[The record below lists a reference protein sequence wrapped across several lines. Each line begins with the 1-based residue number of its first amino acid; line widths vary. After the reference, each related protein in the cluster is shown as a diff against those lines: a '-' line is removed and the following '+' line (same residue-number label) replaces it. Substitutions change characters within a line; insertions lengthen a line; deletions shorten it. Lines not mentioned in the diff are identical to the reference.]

1 MLVQLVYTKIK
12 STLRR
17 LNSNILNNPAT
28 KEKLNI
34 GIKSYLEHNDNEEV
48 MPSVLWD
55 ALKVVIRGKMIAISF
70 YEKKMCSF
78 VRLFVHFVRFSFP
91 LFP

>member
-1 MLVQLVYTKIK
+1 MLVLLVDTRIK
-12 STLRR
+12 STLWK
-17 LNSNILNNPAT
+17 LNSSILNNRAT

-55 ALKVVIRGKMIAISF
+55 ALKVVIRGKMN
-70 YEKKMCSF
+70 KKRTFRMYF
-78 VRLFVHFVRFSFP
+78 INLINFIILIYF
-91 LFP
+91 